1 MLSYDQY
8 PEEKSR
14 LYLSSFK
21 TKLINRHGG
30 LLDVTTTKCPKSC
43 AYHPVIVQ
51 SHVLSSRRMR
61 SSR

>member
-14 LYLSSFK
+14 LWLSSFK

-30 LLDVTTTKCPKSC
+30 LLDVTTTKCSKSC

-51 SHVLSSRRMR
+51 SHVLSS
-61 SSR
+61 